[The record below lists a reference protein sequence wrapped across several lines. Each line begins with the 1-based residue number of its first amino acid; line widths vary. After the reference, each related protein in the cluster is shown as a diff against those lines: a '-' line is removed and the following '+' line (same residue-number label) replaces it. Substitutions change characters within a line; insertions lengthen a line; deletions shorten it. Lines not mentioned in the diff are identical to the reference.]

1 MKLKNIIYGMMCVA
15 QIRWNIMSTIIM
27 MRIL

>member
-15 QIRWNIMSTIIM
+15 ALGSCSDKMGEEG
-27 MRIL
+27 LLC